1 MIKRDLK
8 DNFQISIS
16 GQDTWYDMNV
26 PGSAME
32 TFCKEGILPDPY
44 YGMNEYKWT
53 EFWKNDFD
61 IRSAFSVSA
70 EEIASEEILLTF
82 YGIDTVAD
90 VFLNGKKLGHT
101 ENMHRTWVYQVKEL
115 VKEGENLLEL
125 HIASPVKFI
134 ETYKPEKG
142 REIHFT
148 NTGTTSGSQYIRKAH
163 SMFGWDWGPKLPDA
177 GLFRGVE
184 LCCFDTARLGES
196 LIRQEHMDGAVTLH
210 IGSEIEKADG
220 QVVKAG
226 NTAMQSNGNSAA
238 QPESGGSAQP
248 GVSGLQLFYELR
260 DPSSALIYTGTD
272 SDINVTNPALWW
284 PNGYGKQPLYTL
296 TIQLKA
302 GETVLDTRE
311 YRIGLRTVTVSRE
324 DDQWGQ
330 EFAIMVNGVKI
341 FARGADYIPDDCF
354 YPRITREILERDV
367 KACVF
372 ANFNCLRVWGGGY
385 YPSDEFYDLCDEYGI
400 LLWEDLMYACNIYDV
415 TPEFAENIA
424 IEAKD
429 NILRFRNHACLGLI
443 CGNNELE
450 CAWTDWKDVQGHA
463 PSLKRDYLYQFEFL
477 PI

>member
-1 MIKRDLK
+1 
-8 DNFQISIS
+8 
-16 GQDTWYDMNV
+16 
-26 PGSAME
+26 
-32 TFCKEGILPDPY
+32 
-44 YGMNEYKWT
+44 
-53 EFWKNDFD
+53 
-61 IRSAFSVSA
+61 
-70 EEIASEEILLTF
+70 
-82 YGIDTVAD
+82 
-90 VFLNGKKLGHT
+90 
-101 ENMHRTWVYQVKEL
+101 
-115 VKEGENLLEL
+115 
-125 HIASPVKFI
+125 
-134 ETYKPEKG
+134 
-142 REIHFT
+142 
-148 NTGTTSGSQYIRKAH
+148 
-163 SMFGWDWGPKLPDA
+163 
-177 GLFRGVE
+177 
-184 LCCFDTARLGES
+184 
-196 LIRQEHMDGAVTLH
+196 MDGAVTLH

-415 TPEFAENIA
+415 TPDFAENIA

-477 PI
+477 LADVVKDRRLRNAKSRINTAFFCC